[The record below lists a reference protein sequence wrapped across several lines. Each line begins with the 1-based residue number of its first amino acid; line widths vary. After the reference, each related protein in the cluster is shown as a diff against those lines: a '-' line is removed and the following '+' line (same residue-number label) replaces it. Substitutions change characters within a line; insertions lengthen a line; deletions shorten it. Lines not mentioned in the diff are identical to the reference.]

1 MSREEERK
9 KKEKKKKQSI
19 IEKELYSFLRVAMKP
34 TIDKVLDDL
43 LKDFK

>member
-1 MSREEERK
+1 MSKEEDRK
-9 KKEKKKKQSI
+9 KKKKQKQSL
-19 IEKELYSFLRVAMKP
+19 IEKELYAFLRVAMKP

>member
-1 MSREEERK
+1 MSKEDDRK
-9 KKEKKKKQSI
+9 KKKKKRESI
-19 IEKELYSFLRVAMKP
+19 IEKELYAFLNAIMKP

>member
-1 MSREEERK
+1 MSKEEDRK
-9 KKEKKKKQSI
+9 KKKKQRESI
-19 IEKELYSFLRVAMKP
+19 IEKELYAFLSAIMKP